1 MTLLE
6 LKRLFEED
14 QKNKNNTYI
23 VPLSKNNLKM
33 IRDEL
38 CYVRE
43 VKESS
48 FVIFRAMDGKLYEF
62 GEKDLCQFKLVGR

>member
-62 GEKDLCQFKLVGR
+62 SEKDLCQFKLVGR

>member
-1 MTLLE
+1 MTLQE
-6 LKRLFEED
+6 LKTLFEQD
-14 QKNKNNTYI
+14 VQQKNNTYI

-43 VKESS
+43 VKEKS
-48 FVIFRAMDGKLYEF
+48 FIIFRALDGKLYEF
-62 GEKDLCQFKLVGR
+62 SEDKLKMFKLVGR